1 MGVND
6 YDAFFGSSA
15 AASRLPSPR
24 ATSAGALAAI
34 PSIAAILARSDRVPC
49 IPAVAAAKGTHP
61 PAVKQEHDDDLFVE
75 VGPGV

>member
-6 YDAFFGSSA
+6 YDAFFGSST

-24 ATSAGALAAI
+24 ATSAGALIAI
-34 PSIAAILARSDRVPC
+34 HSIAAVPGRSDRVPC

-61 PAVKQEHDDDLFVE
+61 PAVKQEHDDDLFAE